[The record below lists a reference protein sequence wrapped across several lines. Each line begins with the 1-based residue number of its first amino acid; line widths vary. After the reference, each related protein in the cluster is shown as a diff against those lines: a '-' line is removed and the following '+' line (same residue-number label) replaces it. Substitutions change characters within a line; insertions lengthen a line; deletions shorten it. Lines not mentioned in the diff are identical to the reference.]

1 MHKLRFE
8 LKLNS
13 LQIKIATY
21 ARNLTTFMQ
30 QSASSQKKCKRINL
44 YRFLLCSFI
53 KSQNQAC

>member
-30 QSASSQKKCKRINL
+30 QSASTQKM
-44 YRFLLCSFI
+44 
-53 KSQNQAC
+53 